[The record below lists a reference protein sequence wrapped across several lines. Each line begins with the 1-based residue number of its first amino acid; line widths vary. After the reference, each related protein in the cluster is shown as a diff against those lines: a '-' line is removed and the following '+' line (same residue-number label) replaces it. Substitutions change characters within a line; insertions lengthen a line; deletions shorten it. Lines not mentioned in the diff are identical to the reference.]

1 MPAAPKP
8 MPARGEGR
16 DFGLEE
22 YVLGLLLQSPSTLAE
37 VQFALGEQGLAPLA
51 GADFTAAEHER
62 VWDSTPEALAE
73 ISVGAQLHLTRAVTR
88 NVVDRLQM
96 ANLRLTR

>member
-1 MPAAPKP
+1 MVVA
-8 MPARGEGR
+8 
-16 DFGLEE
+16 
-22 YVLGLLLQSPSTLAE
+22 LAE
-37 VQFALGEQGLAPLA
+37 KLRRGRPLWAVGVPNRTASEFAGAEKFWGQDRLDMVERLLAP
-51 GADFTAAEHER
+51 GD
-62 VWDSTPEALAE
+62 TPEALAE